1 MENINKKISLLDLK
15 YNKLRKVIHGVEI
28 YNPDK
33 KLKQEIMDE
42 FIKKITEA
50 KNEDNI
56 DAIKLNIGTGELL
69 TVYLPLLTSLDC
81 PDDVLLINE
90 ILDNPSMELEDVI
103 AEVSEILSN
112 LFMKSIKIMLQVA
125 ESNQDVL
132 NSENLTDEQKIAYL
146 EGLGKVLENAEI

>member
-28 YNPDK
+28 YNPDQ
-33 KLKQEIMDE
+33 KLKKEMIDE
-42 FIKKITEA
+42 FMKKIVEA
-50 KNEDNI
+50 KNEDGI

-90 ILDNPSMELEDVI
+90 ILENPSMELEDI
-103 AEVSEILSN
+103 IEEVSEILSN
-112 LFMKSIKIMLQVA
+112 LFMKSAKIILQAA
-125 ESNQDVL
+125 ESNQDIL
-132 NSENLTDEQKIAYL
+132 NSENLTDEQKIAYF
-146 EGLGKVLENAEI
+146 EGLSKVLENAEV